1 MSNDNVSELKNP
13 GVANEVR
20 DVLTEVLREGART
33 LLAQAIEEEVAEF
46 LQRHRDRKDALGH
59 ARLVRNGYLPR
70 RMIQTG
76 IGAVPVT
83 GPAGAGSGRQDSLY
97 LLDPAAVLTAH
108 KDDRRVTAV
117 VVPER
122 HLDRRFSGGA
132 GIPPGARRA
141 GIGRGHDQPVKSSLA
156 R

>member
-33 LLAQAIEEEVAEF
+33 LLAQAIEMEVAEF
-46 LQRHRDRKDALGH
+46 LQRHRDQKDESGR
-59 ARLVRNGYLPR
+59 ARLVRNGHLPG

-83 GPAGAGSGRQDSLY
+83 AP
-97 LLDPAAVLTAH
+97 
-108 KDDRRVTAV
+108 RV
-117 VVPER
+117 R
-122 HLDRRFSGGA
+122 D
-132 GIPPGARRA
+132 RA
-141 GIGRGHDQPVKSSLA
+141 GKIRFCRRTYGAPGPSRNCCRGCI
-156 R
+156 